1 MTGSLS
7 LAQLPSGYNG
17 SGQNEAFLAKV
28 YYVFCHFT
36 SVFAH
41 STVFVDT
48 TVIMCMDIVIDLKLQ
63 VRLPI
68 VEGDN

>member
-7 LAQLPSGYNG
+7 LAQLPGGCDG
-17 SGQNEAFLAKV
+17 SGQNEAFSAKV

-36 SVFAH
+36 SVFAR
-41 STVFVDT
+41 SAVFVDA
-48 TVIMCMDIVIDLKLQ
+48 TVIMSIIVIDLKLQ

-68 VEGDN
+68 SEGDN